1 MPRQCII
8 IGGSHAG
15 AQVAISLRQEGW
27 QERILVIGNEAHLP
41 YHRPPLSKGFVSG
54 DKSLDDILLRPAS
67 YFEKHDIEFVFN
79 VDVESIDRNNKTI
92 NCNNGQ
98 TYTYDKLALA
108 TGARVRK
115 IDLPGSDL
123 PGIHYLRTASDAQA
137 ITHDCQSA
145 KSAIIVG
152 GGYIGLE
159 LAASFKKAGMQVTVL
174 EMAPRVLARVAAAEV
189 AQFYTRVHTE
199 EGVNIVTGTSAA
211 AFTGSNRVESVT
223 DTNGAQYKAD
233 IVIIGVGVIPNTE
246 LARDAGLDVDN
257 GIMVNEYAQTSDAS
271 IVAAGDC
278 TFHPNALLGRSL
290 RLESVPNATEQAK
303 SAAASLCG
311 NQKAYASLP
320 WFWSDQFDLKLQIAG
335 VNTDYDKVI
344 LRGDALQSRS
354 LAAFYLKD
362 NTVIA
367 VDCIN
372 RAPEFAA
379 VKKAMTKGLALR
391 IDELSNESIKPKDLI
406 IDNN

>member
-1 MPRQCII
+1 MSKQCII
-8 IGGSHAG
+8 IGSSHAG

-27 QERILVIGNEAHLP
+27 EDGILVISNESHLP

-54 DKSLDDILLRPAS
+54 EKSLDDILLRPAS
-67 YFEKHDIEFVFN
+67 YFEKRDINFLFN
-79 VDVESIDRNNKTI
+79 VDVNTIDRNNKKI
-92 NCNNGQ
+92 KCHNGQ
-98 TYTYDKLALA
+98 EYLYEKLALA

-115 IDLPGSDL
+115 INLPGDNL
-123 PGIHYLRTASDAQA
+123 AGIHYLRTASDAQA
-137 ITHDCQSA
+137 IKHDCQKANSA
-145 KSAIIVG
+145 VIVG

-159 LAASFKKAGMQVTVL
+159 LAASFTKAGIEVTVL

-189 AQFYTRVHTE
+189 AEFYTRIHTE

-211 AFTGSNRVESVT
+211 SLTGDNRVEFVVGT
-223 DTNGAQYKAD
+223 DGQQYKAD

-246 LARDAGLDVDN
+246 LASDAGLVVNN
-257 GIMVNEYAQTSDAS
+257 GIVVNEFAQTSDTD

-303 SAAASLCG
+303 TAAASLCG

-335 VNTDYDKVI
+335 INTNYDKVI
-344 LRGDALQSRS
+344 LRGDALHSRS
-354 LAAFYLKD
+354 FAAFYL
-362 NTVIA
+362 NQNAVIA

-372 RAPEFAA
+372 RAPEFAT
-379 VKKAMTKGLALR
+379 VKKALTKGSVLR
-391 IDELSNESIKPKDLI
+391 IDELANETIKPKDLLI
-406 IDNN
+406 EVN

>member
-1 MPRQCII
+1 MSKQCII

-27 QERILVIGNEAHLP
+27 EDGILIISNEAHLP

-67 YFEKHDIEFVFN
+67 YFEKHNINFLFN
-79 VDVESIDRNNKTI
+79 VDVDAIDRSNKQI
-92 NCNNGQ
+92 KCNDGNS
-98 TYTYDKLALA
+98 YHYEKLALT

-115 IDLPGSDL
+115 INLPGSDL
-123 PGIHYLRTASDAQA
+123 TGIHYLRTASDAQA
-137 ITHDCQSA
+137 IKHDCQQA
-145 KSAIIVG
+145 KSAVIIG

-159 LAASFKKAGMQVTVL
+159 LAASFKKAGMQVSVL
-174 EMAPRVLARVAAAEV
+174 EMAPRILARVAAAEV
-189 AQFYTRVHTE
+189 AEFYTRVHTE
-199 EGVNIVTGTSAA
+199 EGVNIITETSAA
-211 AFTGSNRVESVT
+211 SFTGEKRVESVIGT
-223 DTNGAQYKAD
+223 DGQQYKAD

-246 LARDAGLDVDN
+246 LASDAGLVVDN
-257 GIMVNEYAQTSDAS
+257 GIVVNEFAVTNDTD

-278 TFHPNALLGRSL
+278 TFHPNALLGRGL

-344 LRGDALQSRS
+344 IRGDALHSRS
-354 LAAFYLKD
+354 VAVFYLKE
-362 NTVIA
+362 NAVIA

-372 RAPEFAA
+372 RAPEFAT
-379 VKKAMTKGLALR
+379 VKKALTKGLALR
-391 IDELSNESIKPKDLI
+391 IDELANEEIKPKDLLI
-406 IDNN
+406 EHS